1 VTALTNNVAR
11 IVFKLIYYLPLII
24 GVTILLYQTFVYPYL
39 VKLLRPINTSRIM
52 IVSALGKIMY
62 IKARQFMF
70 VEIWG
75 LQKHSQFMF
84 NFADIVYGSSDYLPM
99 HSTSQRAL
107 VINNAKYCIN
117 VES

>member
-62 IKARQFMF
+62 QGSTIHVCR
-70 VEIWG
+70 IWG

-99 HSTSQRAL
+99 YSTSQRAL